1 MGDNRDNSEDSR
13 APGGPGFVPFDH
25 LIGRA
30 EMMVY
35 SLKRCKDEE
44 GLRCPGRRSFLKL

>member
-25 LIGRA
+25 LMA
-30 EMMVY
+30 AP
-35 SLKRCKDEE
+35 K
-44 GLRCPGRRSFLKL
+44 